1 MRENL
6 QTYVPIPSFSFD
18 LEALEGVSFTFPT
31 ILRSLKISQYNIFP
45 FSTDRQRVVH
55 FKRLSTDLCSAPF
68 FFLKD
73 GYAPASIRKAARSL
87 FLPSNYLSSIT
98 RLKDVTSAYDGDR
111 RAYIQKNIVE
121 RQFPGNEVPQKLY
134 FGSG

>member
-18 LEALEGVSFTFPT
+18 LEALEGVSFTVLT
-31 ILRSLKISQYNIFP
+31 ILLSLKISQYNIFE
-45 FSTDRQRVVH
+45 FSTDRQGIVH
-55 FKRLSTDLCSAPF
+55 VKRLSTDLSSAPF

-73 GYAPASIRKAARSL
+73 VYAAFIRKAARSF

-98 RLKDVTSAYDGDR
+98 RLKDVTSAYDGD
-111 RAYIQKNIVE
+111 
-121 RQFPGNEVPQKLY
+121 
-134 FGSG
+134 